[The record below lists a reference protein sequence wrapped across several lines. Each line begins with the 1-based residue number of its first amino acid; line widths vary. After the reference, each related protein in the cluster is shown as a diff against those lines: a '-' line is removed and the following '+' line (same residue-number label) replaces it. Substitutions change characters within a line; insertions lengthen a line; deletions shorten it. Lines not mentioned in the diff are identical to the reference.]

1 MTTVEQIADVEDSR
15 RWRRWLIA
23 LVSIIVGTMAV
34 VYGGV
39 VLLDPFSTGRF
50 TPIDRIDMATR
61 NITMGHVARIRD
73 LRFDAAI
80 VGNSH
85 AVTFDP
91 GRLSAL
97 TGRTFAQLSAP
108 GYGVREQ
115 FVVTRAFVRER
126 RGRAPALVLVLD
138 RLACSP
144 DKNLARFGES
154 FPDYL
159 FEESR
164 LDYLRRIFF
173 PEAIRAAGY
182 RLLMLLGIARDRQ
195 PRDGVDA
202 HALEAMRTLSP
213 RHRAQIEALKRPT
226 SSPPPGTP
234 FPAVVFWRSFLS
246 ELDAE
251 TRVVLYFGPL
261 PIGRLPQ
268 PGSAAEAR
276 LAACKASY
284 RKLAADRPH
293 TVLIDRWIDDA
304 FAHDISNFTDTDHFR
319 SGLAASLEPE
329 IAAAL
334 KRVLAER

>member
-1 MTTVEQIADVEDSR
+1 MSTAELTDDVELSR
-15 RWRRWLIA
+15 QWRRWLVT

-34 VYGGV
+34 LYGAV
-39 VLLDPFSTGRF
+39 VLLDPFSTGHF
-50 TPIDRIDMATR
+50 TPIARIDIATR
-61 NITMGHVARIRD
+61 NITMGHVARVRD

-80 VGNSH
+80 IGNSH

-97 TGRTFAQLSAP
+97 TGRAFAQLSSP

-138 RLACSP
+138 RLACTQ
-144 DKNLARFGES
+144 DQNLARFGEN

-159 FEESR
+159 FEGSR
-164 LDYLRRIFF
+164 LEYLRRIFF

-182 RLLMLLGIARDRQ
+182 RLLILMGLAHDRQ

-202 HALEAMRTLSP
+202 GAREAMRTTSP
-213 RHRAQIEALKRPT
+213 RHLAELKALTRPT
-226 SSPPPGTP
+226 AGAPDAPL
-234 FPAVVFWRSFLS
+234 PALEFWRSFLA

-251 TRVVLYFGPL
+251 TRVILYFGPL

-276 LAACKASY
+276 LAACKAGY
-284 RKLAADRPH
+284 RRIAAERPH
-293 TVLIDRWIDDA
+293 TVLVDRWIDDD
-304 FAHDISNFTDTDHFR
+304 FARDTSNFTDTDHFR
-319 SGLAASLEPE
+319 SGLAPVLEKE

-334 KRVLAER
+334 KRALAGR